1 MQSSNPEHHISVTPL
16 TQSSHHFSGFKVF
29 FFFFGSPN
37 TVKIFGVLRIDSN
50 HPLEE

>member
-1 MQSSNPEHHISVTPL
+1 MSRRSLSLL
-16 TQSSHHFSGFKVF
+16 TTSLVSR